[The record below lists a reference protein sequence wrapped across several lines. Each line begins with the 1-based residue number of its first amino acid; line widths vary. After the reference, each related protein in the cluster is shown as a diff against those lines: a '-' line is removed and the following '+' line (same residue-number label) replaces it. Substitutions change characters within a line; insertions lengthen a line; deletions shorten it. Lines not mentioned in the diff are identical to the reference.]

1 MENIVDVSKIHVE
14 KQYLAC
20 DIWTT
25 LSALAYLGE
34 STTPSQHTSLR
45 MDSTSIHVT
54 SKINFEQDGISLFK
68 FVYKKHWLEVPKV
81 DRGQEPLLPLS
92 L

>member
-25 LSALAYLGE
+25 LSALAYFSE
-34 STTPSQHTSLR
+34 STTSSQHTSLR
-45 MDSTSIHVT
+45 MDSAYIQIT
-54 SKINFEQDGISLFK
+54 SKINSEQDCISLFK
-68 FVYKKHWLEVPKV
+68 FGHKKHWLGLSKV
-81 DRGQEPLLPLS
+81 DRGREPLFPLS

>member
-14 KQYLAC
+14 MQYLAC

-25 LSALAYLGE
+25 LSALVCFGE
-34 STTPSQHTSLR
+34 STTPNQHTSLW
-45 MDSTSIHVT
+45 MDSASIQIT
-54 SKINFEQDGISLFK
+54 SKIISEQDCISLFK
-68 FVYKKHWLEVPKV
+68 IRHKKHLLELPIV
-81 DRGQEPLLPLS
+81 DRGREPLVPLS

>member
-25 LSALAYLGE
+25 LSALAIFGE
-34 STTPSQHTSLR
+34 SMIPSQHTSLR
-45 MDSTSIHVT
+45 MDSASIQIT
-54 SKINFEQDGISLFK
+54 SKIISEKDCISLFK
-68 FVYKKHWLEVPKV
+68 IGHKKHWLELPKV
-81 DRGQEPLLPLS
+81 ERGREPLFPLS

>member
-1 MENIVDVSKIHVE
+1 MENIVDVPKIHIE

-25 LSALAYLGE
+25 LSALACFGE
-34 STTPSQHTSLR
+34 STIPSQHTSLR
-45 MDSTSIHVT
+45 MDSASIQIT
-54 SKINFEQDGISLFK
+54 SKIISEQDCVTLFK
-68 FVYKKHWLEVPKV
+68 IGRKKHWLELPIV
-81 DRGQEPLLPLS
+81 DRSREPLFPLS